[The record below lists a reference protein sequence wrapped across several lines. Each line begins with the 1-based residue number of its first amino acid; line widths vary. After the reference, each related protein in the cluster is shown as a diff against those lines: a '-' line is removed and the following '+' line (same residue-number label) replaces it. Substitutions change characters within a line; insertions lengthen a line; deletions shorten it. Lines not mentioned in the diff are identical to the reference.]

1 MGELTSAGL
10 KAALPGLAAHLE
22 AQAAFLNEADA
33 RLGDGDLGVTMQR
46 GARGLIEIADDLPDD
61 LGMAFMR
68 CAQAFTK
75 TSGSSYGTLLA
86 TGLMAAAKACKG
98 REAVPWSETAAL
110 LGGALEAMMARGKGA
125 LGEKT
130 VLDVLDAARA
140 ATQGLDAPGPLHQA
154 ALQATEE
161 TMERMRGQ
169 PARQGRARMFAEKS
183 VGLDDPGM
191 LAFRALLEGL
201 KG

>member
-1 MGELTSAGL
+1 MAELTSAGL
-10 KAALPGLAAHLE
+10 GAALPGLAAHLE

-98 REAVPWSETAAL
+98 REAVPWSETSAL

-130 VLDVLDAARA
+130 VLDVLEAVRA
-140 ATQGLDAPGPLHQA
+140 ATESLDAPGPLHEA
-154 ALQATEE
+154 ALKATEE
-161 TMERMRGQ
+161 TMERMRSQ

>member
-1 MGELTSAGL
+1 MSDFNTATI
-10 KAALPGLAAHLE
+10 KAAIPGLAAHLE
-22 AQAAFLNEADA
+22 ENAAFLNEADA
-33 RLGDGDLGVTMQR
+33 KLGDGDLGVTMQR
-46 GARGLIEIADDLPDD
+46 GARGLLEIVDDLPDD
-61 LGMAFMR
+61 LGMVFMR

-86 TGLMAAAKACKG
+86 TGLMTAAKACKG
-98 REAVPWSETAAL
+98 RESVPWSKVPAL
-110 LGGALEAMMARGKGA
+110 LGDAQAAMMVRGKGA

-130 VLDVLDAARA
+130 VLDTLEAARLA
-140 ATQGLDAPGPLHQA
+140 AKGLDDPEALLAA
-154 ALQATEE
+154 ALTATEKTLDRLRDE
-161 TMERMRGQ
+161 

-191 LAFRALLEGL
+191 LAFRCLLEGL

>member
-1 MGELTSAGL
+1 MAGLTSAGL

-33 RLGDGDLGVTMQR
+33 KLGDGDLGVTMQR
-46 GARGLIEIADDLPDD
+46 GGRGLLEIKDDLPTDV
-61 LGMAFMR
+61 GMAFMR

-75 TSGSSYGTLLA
+75 ISGSSYGTLLA

-98 REAVPWSETAAL
+98 REAVPWAEVSPL
-110 LGGALEAMMARGKGA
+110 LGGALDAMMARGKGA

-130 VLDVLDAARA
+130 VLDVLEAVR
-140 ATQGLDAPGPLHQA
+140 
-154 ALQATEE
+154 QATEGLE
-161 TMERMRGQ
+161 EPRDLLEAALGSTDTTLERMRDA
-169 PARQGRARMFAEKS
+169 PARQGRARMFGEKS

-201 KG
+201 KS

>member
-1 MGELTSAGL
+1 MAELTSAGL
-10 KAALPGLAAHLE
+10 GAALPGLAAHLE

-46 GARGLIEIADDLPDD
+46 GARGLIEITDDLPDD

-98 REAVPWSETAAL
+98 REAVPWSETSAL

-130 VLDVLDAARA
+130 VLDVLEAVRA
-140 ATQGLDAPGPLHQA
+140 ATESLDAPGPLHQA
-154 ALQATEE
+154 ALKATEE
-161 TMERMRGQ
+161 TMERMRSQ

>member
-1 MGELTSAGL
+1 MAALTTVGL

-46 GARGLIEIADDLPDD
+46 GGRSLLEITDDLPEDV
-61 LGMAFMR
+61 GMAFMR

-75 TSGSSYGTLLA
+75 ISGSSYGTLLA

-98 REAVPWSETAAL
+98 REAVPWAEVSPL

-130 VLDVLDAARA
+130 VLDVLEAVRA
-140 ATQGLDAPGPLHQA
+140 ATEGLDDPA
-154 ALQATEE
+154 ALLAAATKATDE
-161 TMERMRGQ
+161 TLDRLRDQ
-169 PARQGRARMFAEKS
+169 PARQGRARMFGEKS

-191 LAFRALLEGL
+191 LAFRCLLEGL
-201 KG
+201 KS